1 MAQAKELA
9 LESEKPS
16 RLLTVATLTGH
27 AIRAVGC
34 GYSICLDNGPARES
48 GMSNRLF
55 EAGHLIGEPFEIST
69 LRRED
74 FKVKIPFNL
83 YSLLHLVQ
91 SQKTLYKPILNLQP

>member
-1 MAQAKELA
+1 M
-9 LESEKPS
+9 ESEKPS

-48 GMSNRLF
+48 GVSNRLF
-55 EAGHLIGEPFEIST
+55 EAGHLIGEPFEVST

-74 FKVKIPFNL
+74 FKVNDLYNL
-83 YSLLHLVQ
+83 YSLLNLLQ
-91 SQKTLYKPILNLQP
+91 SLKTLCKPILSRQP